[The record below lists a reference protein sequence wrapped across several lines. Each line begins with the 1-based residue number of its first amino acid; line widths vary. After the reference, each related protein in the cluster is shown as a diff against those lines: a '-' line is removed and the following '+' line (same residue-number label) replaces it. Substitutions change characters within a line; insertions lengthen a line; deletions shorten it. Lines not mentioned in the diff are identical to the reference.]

1 MSDAR
6 IGSKVCCLPCLNG
19 LAALLGACIWA
30 AAWLAAIA
38 GCGSESSDK
47 SGGDAAGMVK
57 LEILSLEEIRERIAS
72 YKDKKLVV
80 VDFWST
86 SCPPCME
93 EFPGLVALSEKHPD
107 EVACI
112 SVSVDFEGGK
122 NKKPE
127 DVTPKVLGFLKEK
140 KAVKVVNILS
150 STPSDDVFA
159 DGKLDL
165 GGSIPVIIVH
175 KRDGSIAKKFSEAEP
190 FTYADVDKLVAE
202 LLAAK

>member
-6 IGSKVCCLPCLNG
+6 FGSTLRCLPCLNQRPAL
-19 LAALLGACIWA
+19 LAASLLA

-38 GCGSESSDK
+38 GCGSTASDK
-47 SGGDAAGMVK
+47 GGGDAADVVK
-57 LEILSLEEIRERIAS
+57 LEILSLDEIRERIAS

-93 EFPGLVALSEKHPD
+93 EFPGLVALSEKHSD
-107 EVACI
+107 SVACI

-122 NKKPE
+122 NKKPD
-127 DVTPKVLGFLKEK
+127 DVMEKVLGFLKEK
-140 KAVKVVNILS
+140 KATKVVNILS

-165 GGSIPVIIVH
+165 GGSIPVVIVH
-175 KRDGSIAKKFSEAEP
+175 NRDGSIVKKFSEAEP
-190 FTYADVDKLVAE
+190 FTYADVDKLVSE